1 MFSFNRGARGG
12 VGGSTR
18 RTRLGEFLRWLS
30 LALIATFIG
39 SPTPLGAINV
49 SPTNPD
55 ILRALR
61 LGRSAE
67 VERARFHARYVLP
80 VQDPVVREIEVITEF
95 RRFVL
100 KTEERARLGDRMFA
114 ESVRLAQEALRPF
127 RGRLSVIAHFQ
138 FGPLNTYTAVPAVVV
153 LVGGRPEIDAIEGRV
168 TPIWSFPFE
177 TRNGSS
183 TYLVGATLE
192 MDFDA
197 MSVGQTERPVSV
209 FLDGRELARVMID
222 FAKLE

>member
-1 MFSFNRGARGG
+1 VFSFNRRA
-12 VGGSTR
+12 GGSAR
-18 RTRLGEFLRWLS
+18 RARSCASLRWLS
-30 LALIATFIG
+30 LALTATFIS

-49 SPTNPD
+49 SPTTQD
-55 ILRALR
+55 ILRALK

-67 VERARFHARYVLP
+67 GERARFHARYVLP

-100 KTEERARLGDRMFA
+100 KTEERMRLGDRMFA
-114 ESVRLAQEALRPF
+114 ESVRQAQEALRPS
-127 RGRLSVIAHFQ
+127 RGRLSVVAHFQ

-153 LVGGRPEIDAIEGRV
+153 LVTGRPEIDAIEGHV

-183 TYLVGATLE
+183 TYLVGATLQL
-192 MDFDA
+192 DFDA
-197 MSVGQTERPVSV
+197 ASVGQTERPVSV
-209 FLDGRELARVMID
+209 FLDGRELTRATID
-222 FAKLE
+222 FGKLE